1 MQYNFKVD
9 LYKVY
14 PLFLNKDDE
23 LDLDYLKELKNTY
36 DEFRIR
42 YNDDFDNGDKL
53 ALFNLLE
60 GNSDHNQILL
70 VGVKDNE
77 EITLCYWL
85 VGDEEDD
92 ELYQE
97 GLKAFEKM
105 KEYEIKWEGGKIY
118 GYKTK
123 IFLLL

>member
-105 KEYEIKWEGGKIY
+105 KEYEIK
-118 GYKTK
+118 
-123 IFLLL
+123 

>member
-14 PLFLNKDDE
+14 PLFLKDESE
-23 LDLDYLKELKNTY
+23 LDLGCLKELENKY

-60 GNSDHNQILL
+60 SNSDHHQILL
-70 VGVKDNE
+70 VGVKDHKVT
-77 EITLCYWL
+77 TLCYWL
-85 VGDEEDD
+85 VGDDEEDK
-92 ELYQE
+92 EYQE
-97 GLKAFEKM
+97 ALKAFEKM
-105 KEYEIKWEGGKIY
+105 KKYEI
-118 GYKTK
+118 
-123 IFLLL
+123 

>member
-1 MQYNFKVD
+1 MQYSFKVN

-14 PLFLNKDDE
+14 PLFLDDESE
-23 LDLDYLKELKNTY
+23 LDLEYLKELENKY

-53 ALFNLLE
+53 ALFNILE

-77 EITLCYWL
+77 ETTLCYWL
-85 VGDEEDD
+85 VGDEED
-92 ELYQE
+92 EKEYQE
-97 GLKAFEKM
+97 ALKSFEKM
-105 KEYEIKWEGGKIY
+105 KEYEIK
-118 GYKTK
+118 
-123 IFLLL
+123 

>member
-14 PLFLNKDDE
+14 PLFLEDE
-23 LDLDYLKELKNTY
+23 EQLDIEYLKELEIKY
-36 DEFRIR
+36 DEFRVR

-60 GNSDHNQILL
+60 GNSDHHQILL

-77 EITLCYWL
+77 ETTLCYWL
-85 VGDEEDD
+85 VGDEEEDK
-92 ELYQE
+92 EYQE
-97 GLKAFEKM
+97 ALKAFEKM
-105 KEYEIKWEGGKIY
+105 KQHEIK
-118 GYKTK
+118 
-123 IFLLL
+123 

>member
-14 PLFLNKDDE
+14 PLFLEDESE
-23 LDLDYLKELKNTY
+23 LDIEYLKGLENTY
-36 DEFRIR
+36 NEFRIK

-60 GNSDHNQILL
+60 GNSDHHQILL
-70 VGVKDNE
+70 IGVRDGIE
-77 EITLCYWL
+77 TTLCYWL

-92 ELYQE
+92 KEYKE
-97 GLKAFEKM
+97 ALKAFEKI
-105 KEYEIKWEGGKIY
+105 KQYEIK
-118 GYKTK
+118 
-123 IFLLL
+123 